1 MNPETIHRMPL
12 KRKCRT
18 EIFWFK
24 ANVENTNNQSVN
36 VIKLAMRFVC

>member
-1 MNPETIHRMPL
+1 MNLETTHRMPL
-12 KRKCRT
+12 KRKSRT

-36 VIKLAMRFVC
+36 VSKSTMRFIC